1 MAADASTR
9 ERSMVETRINKLTY
23 EDYLK
28 TSDDERWELLDGELL
43 MVPGPNTAH
52 QTVTGN
58 LFIRLSIFVKE
69 RGLGRVFVAPFD
81 VILSLHNVV
90 QPDVLF
96 VADNQRSILTDA
108 NVKGAPA
115 LVIEVMSPST
125 SARDHAVKRNI
136 YARNGVGE
144 YWLADPDTKTVS
156 VMVLEGDE
164 FREVGAYGLGDVLIS
179 PAMPGL
185 DLDVQDIFED
195 S

>member
-1 MAADASTR
+1 
-9 ERSMVETRINKLTY
+9 MVETRINKLTY

-58 LFIRLSIFVKE
+58 LYWHLRSFVQE
-69 RGLGRVFVAPFD
+69 SGLGKVFVAPFD

-90 QPDVLF
+90 QPDILF
-96 VADNQRSILTDA
+96 IADNQRSILTDA

-115 LVIEVMSPST
+115 LVVEVTSPST
-125 SARDHAVKRNI
+125 GARDRAVKRNI
-136 YARNGVGE
+136 YAEHGVRE

-156 VMVLEGDE
+156 VMVSEGDE
-164 FREVGAYGLGDVLIS
+164 FREVGVYGPDDSLVS
-179 PAMPGL
+179 PALPGL
-185 DLDVQDIFED
+185 DLQIRDVFAD

>member
-1 MAADASTR
+1 
-9 ERSMVETRINKLTY
+9 MVETRINKLTY